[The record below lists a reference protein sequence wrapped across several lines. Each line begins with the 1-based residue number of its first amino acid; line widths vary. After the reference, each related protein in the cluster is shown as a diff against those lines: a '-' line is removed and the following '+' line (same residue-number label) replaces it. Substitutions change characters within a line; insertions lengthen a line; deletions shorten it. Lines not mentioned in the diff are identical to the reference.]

1 MNYYL
6 ITDHTQDG
14 HHEYTD
20 LIPVRAT
27 QPKENWEDNWE
38 NYFLAWQFT
47 IDWIDGENGEAWSND
62 RIVSV
67 RDVTD
72 ITKEEYEV
80 LGEHLGLFNI
90 DEIIKQGK
98 EVWNDDESL
107 QEAWDTYNQQ
117 WLIY

>member
-1 MNYYL
+1 MSVTYYL

-27 QPKENWEDNWE
+27 QPKENWEDNWG

-47 IDWIDGENGEAWSND
+47 IDWIDEKNGEAWSND

-117 WLIY
+117 